1 MNLVQ
6 TFSVALPEFILVA
19 VALSLVLVAA
29 FANSSESEAS
39 TLKLVRSLSLG
50 GYGLA
55 FLSLLMLPAGQVV
68 LFNGLFATDGFALY
82 MKGLVLLGAFFSS
95 WLVSD
100 GWQGQ
105 NRGKTLAQGQETQ
118 ITEPSLSKLFKWTSS
133 TGILGICRSWL
144 RRWPTKSSGYNSWGE
159 SVARGQN
166 AN

>member
-6 TFSVALPEFILVA
+6 TFSVALPEFILVV

-55 FLSLLMLPAGQVV
+55 FLSLFMLPAGQVV
-68 LFNGLFATDGFALY
+68 LFNGLFAIDGFALY

-100 GWQGQ
+100 GWGEGVD
-105 NRGKTLAQGQETQ
+105 RAEFHLLVLMAVLGL
-118 ITEPSLSKLFKWTSS
+118 SL
-133 TGILGICRSWL
+133 IHI
-144 RRWPTKSSGYNSWGE
+144 
-159 SVARGQN
+159 
-166 AN
+166 

>member
-55 FLSLLMLPAGQVV
+55 FLSLFMLPAGQMV
-68 LFNGLFATDGFALY
+68 LFNGLFATDGFAIY
-82 MKGLVLLGAFFSS
+82 MKGLVLLGA
-95 WLVSD
+95 
-100 GWQGQ
+100 G
-105 NRGKTLAQGQETQ
+105 
-118 ITEPSLSKLFKWTSS
+118 
-133 TGILGICRSWL
+133 
-144 RRWPTKSSGYNSWGE
+144 RWPLYLPIPKLLGRADCIIIRLDGNESQEDRIDACFESSAAE
-159 SVARGQN
+159 ST
-166 AN
+166 

>member
-55 FLSLLMLPAGQVV
+55 FFISIHAPSRSAGFV
-68 LFNGLFATDGFALY
+68 
-82 MKGLVLLGAFFSS
+82 
-95 WLVSD
+95 
-100 GWQGQ
+100 
-105 NRGKTLAQGQETQ
+105 
-118 ITEPSLSKLFKWTSS
+118 
-133 TGILGICRSWL
+133 
-144 RRWPTKSSGYNSWGE
+144 
-159 SVARGQN
+159 
-166 AN
+166 